1 MLKKWPSYTPA
12 QAKNSHLVDKTLEQ
26 RLDYTQKLYRENT
39 KHLDDDLKK
48 KKKTITESILIW
60 TVFDIKKKMTENLKY
75 CRLFCKE
82 RETDDLML
90 IAMNQAPL
98 EAHPEFLFIANTT
111 GFILEN

>member
-1 MLKKWPSYTPA
+1 
-12 QAKNSHLVDKTLEQ
+12 
-26 RLDYTQKLYRENT
+26 
-39 KHLDDDLKK
+39 
-48 KKKTITESILIW
+48 
-60 TVFDIKKKMTENLKY
+60 MTENLKY